1 MNAVAVVLITV
12 AKELSE
18 LAKNSLPAL
27 RKGETIEREWFK
39 DAVYYRETSFK
50 GQRFVASFNFR
61 NRTNTVK

>member
-1 MNAVAVVLITV
+1 MSIAIVLIAVATEL
-12 AKELSE
+12 AK

-27 RKGETIEREWFK
+27 RKGETIQREWLK

-50 GQRFVASFNFR
+50 GQKFVAAFNFR